1 MLNCIHHFYFFDFY
15 RTDWLSQYETLP
27 DRIFRAKIHVTDGD
41 DWSNELADQNSLRFQ
56 HRARFYEDSVDL
68 MINLSDLKTGYKKS
82 EVLAFDG

>member
-1 MLNCIHHFYFFDFY
+1 MSKCTIFGFINFHRIDL
-15 RTDWLSQYETLP
+15 LSQYETLP
-27 DRIFRAKIHVTDGD
+27 DRIFRAKIHIVDGD
-41 DWSNELADQNSLRFQ
+41 HWSNELADQNSLRFQ